1 MSASSPMD
9 DLADLNLAQVARIH
23 HRWQPSAQLQEADG
37 LLCHRGTVPIP
48 APFQNC
54 AMRTDTALP
63 AAQALARMEA
73 FFEGAS
79 NPYAVHTS
87 SRRDADLESLLAQRG
102 FTRQSDLPAMVAEQP
117 LSLPAID
124 PAWRLSLAA
133 SPADIAE
140 FIHVCAQAYASLGLP
155 SFLTPSYFVR
165 AQGLLAAEVSIVLA
179 RRPDSAAVA
188 AAMALHTG
196 DMAGL
201 YWVGTLPEGRGAG
214 LAAACTA
221 MATNLAFERGAR
233 AVVLQA
239 SHMGQG
245 IYRRLGYRE
254 YARSTRW
261 SR

>member
-1 MSASSPMD
+1 MD

-23 HRWQPSAQLQEADG
+23 HRWQPSARLVESDG
-37 LLCHRGTVPIP
+37 LLCHQGTVPIP

-54 AMRTDTALP
+54 TMRTDTALP
-63 AAQALARMEA
+63 AADALARAEA
-73 FFEGAS
+73 FFGGAA

-87 SRRDADLESLLAQRG
+87 SRRDADLESLLSRQG
-102 FTRQSDLPAMVAEQP
+102 FVRQSDLAAMVADQP
-117 LSLPAID
+117 LTLPAIKAD
-124 PAWRLSLAA
+124 WHLTVAA
-133 SPADIAE
+133 SPGDVTD

-155 SFLTPSYFVR
+155 SMLTPSYFVR
-165 AQGLLAAEVSIVLA
+165 HEELLAAEVSIVLA
-179 RRPDSAAVA
+179 RPAEGRAVA

-196 DMAGL
+196 DMGGL
-201 YWVGTLPEGRGAG
+201 YWVGTLPEGRGLG

-233 AVVLQA
+233 AVTLQA
-239 SHMGQG
+239 SHMGEG

-254 YARSTRW
+254 YARSARW